1 MDLRGSSE
9 RLEQYQYTLKS
20 IFMAEFGLS
29 DDSIHFQTSYT
40 VIRPLVFLNLSKCK
54 SSLGFIR
61 KIDEFQIFTVFKGGH
76 F

>member
-1 MDLRGSSE
+1 
-9 RLEQYQYTLKS
+9 
-20 IFMAEFGLS
+20 MAEFGLS
-29 DDSIHFQTSYT
+29 DDSINFQTSYT

-61 KIDEFQIFTVFKGGH
+61 KIDEFRIFTVFKGEH